1 MSKRVSVGG
10 MGPAGLKI
18 DSVEVGS
25 GVVLLVARSGLTSAA
40 CPDCG
45 VASCSA
51 HSHYERRLADLP
63 AHGRRVH
70 LRVRIRRF
78 RCHSPHCARK
88 IFAERL
94 DPSIARR
101 FGRRTERLEGIVRH
115 IGLALGG
122 RAGERIAARLLV
134 PASKDTLLRVVRRGA
149 APTHS
154 LPRVIGIDDWAWRK
168 GHRYGTL
175 ICDLER
181 RAVIDLLP
189 DREPATA
196 AAWLAA
202 RPSIKIIARD
212 RGGGY
217 GAAARSGRPEAK
229 QVADRWHLIANA
241 NAAFLVAVRRHMREV
256 RRALGQSAIDPATLT
271 AAEFIQYE
279 GWRRRA
285 EDEAAVLAL
294 HREGVAIKEIVR
306 RTGRSRKLVRDI
318 VRGGRSEPFR
328 PRASSLEP
336 WLDRLSAEWSGD
348 CRNGAE
354 LWRRL
359 HASGFA
365 GSLRVVTEWA
375 TRRRRDETGAA
386 PRRCPAAR
394 ALARLMT
401 VARTKLTRSEA
412 IIVARIEAVVPALV
426 AARKLV
432 DRFHRLIREKR
443 TTDLDDWLVDAAGS
457 PIASFAKGVAADR
470 LAVAAAI
477 EEVWS
482 NGQTEGQITRL
493 KLLKRQMYG
502 RANID
507 LLRARMIGAA

>member
-10 MGPAGLKI
+10 MAPAGLRI
-18 DSVEVGS
+18 ESVKVGS
-25 GVVLLVARSGLTSAA
+25 GVVLLVARPGLTSA

-45 VASCSA
+45 VSSRSA

-78 RCHSPHCARK
+78 RCLSPHCARK

-94 DPSIARR
+94 DPSVARR

-149 APTHS
+149 APERD

-175 ICDLER
+175 VCDLER

-202 RPSIKIIARD
+202 RPLIEIIARD

-217 GAAARSGRPEAK
+217 GAAARQGRPEAK
-229 QVADRWHLIANA
+229 QVADRWHLMANA
-241 NAAFLVAVRRHMREV
+241 SAAFLVAVRRHMREV

-271 AAEFIQYE
+271 AAERIQYE

-285 EDEAAVLAL
+285 DDDAAVRGL
-294 HREGVAIKEIVR
+294 HRKGVAIKEIVR

-318 VRGGRSEPFR
+318 VRGGCSEPFR

-336 WLDRLSAEWSGD
+336 WLDRLSTEWSSG

-359 HASGFA
+359 RASGFA

-375 TRRRRDETGAA
+375 TRRRRDEMNTA
-386 PRRCPAAR
+386 PRRCASAR

-401 VARTKLTRSEA
+401 VGRTKLTRSEA
-412 IIVARIEAVVPALV
+412 VTVARLEAAVPALV
-426 AARKLV
+426 VARALV
-432 DRFHRLIREKR
+432 DRFHSLIREKR
-443 TTDLDDWLVDAAGS
+443 AADLNDWLLDAARS

-470 LAVAAAI
+470 PAVAAAI
-477 EEVWS
+477 EGDWS

-507 LLRARMIGAA
+507 LLRARMIRAA

>member
-1 MSKRVSVGG
+1 
-10 MGPAGLKI
+10 GLAI
-18 DSVEVGS
+18 ERVEVGL
-25 GVVLLVARSGLTSAA
+25 GVVLLVARPRSASA
-40 CPDCG
+40 VCPDCG
-45 VASCSA
+45 VSSRSA
-51 HSHYERRLADLP
+51 HSHYERCLADLP
-63 AHGRRVH
+63 AHGRLVR

-78 RCHSPHCARK
+78 RCLSLRCTRK

-94 DPSIARR
+94 DPSIAQR

-115 IGLALGG
+115 IGIALGG
-122 RAGERIAARLLV
+122 RAGERTAARLLV
-134 PASKDTLLRVVRRGA
+134 PACNDTLLRVVRRRA
-149 APTHS
+149 APAHG

-175 ICDLER
+175 VCDLER
-181 RAVIDLLP
+181 RKVVDLLP
-189 DREPATA
+189 DREAATA

-202 RPSIKIIARD
+202 RPSIEIIARD

-217 GAAARSGRPEAK
+217 GAAARQGRPEAK
-229 QVADRWHLIANA
+229 QIADRWHLMENA
-241 NAAFLVAVRRHMREV
+241 SAAFLVAVRRHMREV
-256 RRALGQSAIDPATLT
+256 RRAIGQDEIDPATLT
-271 AAEFIQYE
+271 AAERIQYE

-294 HREGVAIKEIVR
+294 HRKGVAIKEIVR
-306 RTGRSRKLVRDI
+306 RTGRSRKLVSDI

-328 PRASSLEP
+328 PRASSIEP
-336 WLDRLSAEWSGD
+336 WFDRLSAEWSGG

-359 HASGFA
+359 RASGFA
-365 GSLRVVTEWA
+365 GSLRVMTEWA

-386 PRRCPAAR
+386 PRRCPSAR
-394 ALARLMT
+394 TLARLMT

-412 IIVARIEAVVPALV
+412 VVVARVEAAVPALV
-426 AARKLV
+426 VARELI

-443 TTDLDDWLVDAAGS
+443 VADLDDWLVDAEGS
-457 PIASFAKGVAADR
+457 AIVSFAKGVAAYR
-470 LAVAAAI
+470 AAIAAAI
-477 EEVWS
+477 EEGWS
-482 NGQTEGQITRL
+482 NGQTEGQITCL

-507 LLRARMIGAA
+507 LLRARMIAAA